1 MMDNSG
7 NHDGQDAHENKEQ
20 EIYNYNMRRNCK
32 HKCIITLCSSVVI
45 L

>member
-7 NHDGQDAHENKEQ
+7 NRDGQDAHENKEQ
-20 EIYNYNMRRNCK
+20 EIYNYNMRRK
-32 HKCIITLCSSVVI
+32 HKCIITLWTFMVI

>member
-7 NHDGQDAHENKEQ
+7 NYDGQDAHENKEQ
-20 EIYNYNMRRNCK
+20 EIYDYNMRRK
-32 HKCIITLCSSVVI
+32 HKWIITLCSSVVI